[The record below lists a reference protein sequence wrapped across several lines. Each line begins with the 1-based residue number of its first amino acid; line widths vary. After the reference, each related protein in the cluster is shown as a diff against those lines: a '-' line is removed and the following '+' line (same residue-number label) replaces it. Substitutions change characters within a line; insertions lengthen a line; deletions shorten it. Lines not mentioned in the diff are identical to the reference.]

1 LTELDNLG
9 VGDSHLKG
17 TAMAALGVLLAT
29 VGLDAGTGTARCTF
43 DSLNLL
49 GGIPFV
55 DVMIGLFAVGE
66 VMEPT

>member
-1 LTELDNLG
+1 
-9 VGDSHLKG
+9 
-17 TAMAALGVLLAT
+17 MAALGVLLAT

-55 DVMIGLFAVGE
+55 DVMIGPFAVGE
-66 VMEPT
+66 VMERT